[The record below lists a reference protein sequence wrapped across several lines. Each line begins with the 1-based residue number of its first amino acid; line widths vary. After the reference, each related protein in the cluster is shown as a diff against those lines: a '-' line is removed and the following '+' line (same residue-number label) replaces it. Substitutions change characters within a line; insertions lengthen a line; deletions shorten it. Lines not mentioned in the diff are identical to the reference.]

1 MNPWVQRY
9 APPALVLC
17 AAIYLGWPPPEPLDL
32 GEDVVRATSV
42 RWRPQDL
49 SLGPRIES
57 SRDPFEETP
66 VEVEQVEVAVEV
78 LEPTVPAGPDADT
91 LKAGFHLDGIANM
104 GGRTWA
110 VLNGRPRLE
119 GDFVRTDDTH
129 RHRCQIVSVA
139 PDHITIRYE
148 ETIVEIRPGA
158 ARERNSPSSR
168 SPSNR
173 SPSNRSPSKG
183 SPSGHSPSGRR
194 GGASPAT
201 AGDDEPT
208 TAEPRVRGARSGPA
222 AGARS

>member
-9 APPALVLC
+9 APPALVLG

-168 SPSNR
+168 SPS
-173 SPSNRSPSKG
+173 
-183 SPSGHSPSGRR
+183 GRR
-194 GGASPAT
+194 GDVSPAT
-201 AGDDEPT
+201 AGDHEPT